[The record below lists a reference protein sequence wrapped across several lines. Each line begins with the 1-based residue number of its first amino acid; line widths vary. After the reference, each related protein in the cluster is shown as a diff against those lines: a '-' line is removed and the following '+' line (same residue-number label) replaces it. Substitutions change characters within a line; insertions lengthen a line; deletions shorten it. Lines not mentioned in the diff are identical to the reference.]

1 MSGKRIITG
10 KHPYARARIERVRR
24 GLWKVAVTVAA
35 TGTEIGRGTAGD
47 EAGAKWLAKRIAG
60 RHMEG
65 AAPQFGLR
73 RWLWEVEV
81 WED

>member
-1 MSGKRIITG
+1 MIGRRIITG

-24 GLWKVAVTVAA
+24 GLWKVAVNIAA
-35 TGTEIGRGTAGD
+35 TKTPIGQGTAGD

-60 RHMEG
+60 KHMET
-65 AAPQFGLR
+65 AAPQFRLR
-73 RWLWEVEV
+73 RWIWEVEV

>member
-24 GLWKVAVTVAA
+24 GLWKVAVTDAA
-35 TGTEIGRGTAGD
+35 TKARIGQGTAED
-47 EAGAKWLAKRIAG
+47 EAGAKWLAKRIANK
-60 RHMEG
+60 HM
-65 AAPQFGLR
+65 ATVAPQFRLR
-73 RWLWEVEV
+73 RWIWEVEV

>member
-1 MSGKRIITG
+1 MSGKRIIVG

-24 GLWKVAVTVAA
+24 GLWKVTVTVAA
-35 TGTEIGRGTAGD
+35 TGTEIGQGTAGD

-60 RHMEG
+60 KHMAT
-65 AAPQFGLR
+65 AAPQFLLR
-73 RWLWEVEV
+73 RWIWKVEV